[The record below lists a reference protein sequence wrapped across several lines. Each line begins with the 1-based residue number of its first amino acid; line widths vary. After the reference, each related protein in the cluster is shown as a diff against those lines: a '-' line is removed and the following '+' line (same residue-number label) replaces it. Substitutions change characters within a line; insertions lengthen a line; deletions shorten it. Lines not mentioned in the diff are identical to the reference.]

1 MRCGCRLARCR
12 SGGSICCR
20 RSARGRSGRASP
32 THPFVK
38 RRNYEVPHV
47 HLGKG
52 QYFQSEVRPNL
63 TPKKEREK
71 KKSKNFGSRS
81 QSSHL
86 LGQWATGHNT
96 RPAYLTLVKAEDESK
111 LATLQRA
118 NLDEYLE
125 QAPADQQGVPDKFYW
140 KYARKPNNTD
150 EPLLDNGDKDGGKD
164 FFARGILPGMD
175 DYEPRPE
182 SFQKRFEYD
191 TLMMEFKM
199 EHMSNDRFAR
209 YHNDKYPF
217 ILQVQRYDLSTFQ
230 AHRGDFARVTMPD
243 DAESGSYVLWYLWN
257 GEPYRQMRRFIY
269 SSSRAPRHPSQDTMM

>member
-1 MRCGCRLARCR
+1 M
-12 SGGSICCR
+12 
-20 RSARGRSGRASP
+20 
-32 THPFVK
+32 
-38 RRNYEVPHV
+38 
-47 HLGKG
+47 
-52 QYFQSEVRPNL
+52 
-63 TPKKEREK
+63 
-71 KKSKNFGSRS
+71 
-81 QSSHL
+81 
-86 LGQWATGHNT
+86 
-96 RPAYLTLVKAEDESK
+96 TLVKAEDESK
-111 LATLQRA
+111 LATLQRP

-257 GEPYRQMRRFIY
+257 GKRPIDRCEDSFIHP
-269 SSSRAPRHPSQDTMM
+269 RAPRPPHHQDTMM